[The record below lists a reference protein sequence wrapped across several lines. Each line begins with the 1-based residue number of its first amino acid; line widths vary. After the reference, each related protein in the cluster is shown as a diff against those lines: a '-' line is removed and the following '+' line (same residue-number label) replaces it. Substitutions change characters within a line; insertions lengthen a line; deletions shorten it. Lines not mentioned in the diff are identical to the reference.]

1 MGSGGWSENDRGFSP
16 SGRRLGTARF
26 SAVAGWLGEGL
37 DGAGLMLG
45 PGAGAGVDGAGL
57 GAGADGAG
65 ADGAGEDGAG
75 ADGAGSNGSNGAGV
89 DEAGLDG
96 DLGMGTRA
104 SQAGHTI
111 SCPTVEMSSTRDSPQ
126 SGQGISLSTI
136 KQGAWRRCYF
146 CDGRGE

>member
-26 SAVAGWLGEGL
+26 SAVAGWLGAGL
-37 DGAGLMLG
+37 DGAGL
-45 PGAGAGVDGAGL
+45 
-57 GAGADGAG
+57 
-65 ADGAGEDGAG
+65 GAG

>member
-26 SAVAGWLGEGL
+26 SAVAGWLG
-37 DGAGLMLG
+37 AGL
-45 PGAGAGVDGAGL
+45 DGAGL

-136 KQGAWRRCYF
+136 KQG
-146 CDGRGE
+146 RG